1 MRSGIL
7 LMLLLAALFMAQSA
21 LAFNNLFSDGSF
33 PLSKDH
39 GCQVKTLGSLGTRD
53 ASGCDVEAELMSSQ
67 RRKLLFE
74 SSSAALSALILG
86 DSAWA
91 SEISESGVQPQQTI
105 VITGANSGVGFEAC
119 KRLAR
124 RGHRLV
130 LACRTISKAQLAA
143 RSLSDYGGTMIPAE
157 CDLASLS
164 SIQSFA
170 SQLPTMVGN
179 SKIDCLCL
187 NAGLCRNTAAS
198 TEILRTVD
206 GFELTVGTNHF
217 GHFYLHHL
225 LLPSVDKSKGRIV
238 VTASGVHDPESPGGA
253 QGETA
258 TLGDL
263 LGLESQGKDCE
274 MIDGGKFNADKAY
287 KDSKVRQPCNL
298 RKPILLCRTSLLPY
312 LRCSFAMFFLQESF
326 NAGWAIM
333 LIQRA

>member
-1 MRSGIL
+1 MGSSIL
-7 LMLLLAALFMAQSA
+7 LKSLLAALFLSQYVLGLVSP
-21 LAFNNLFSDGSF
+21 LSDGSIQR
-33 PLSKDH
+33 SKSE
-39 GCQVKTLGSLGTRD
+39 GCEAKNLGSQSRQLPARCND
-53 ASGCDVEAELMSSQ
+53 ANFELMSRR

-74 SSSAALSALILG
+74 SSAATLSALILG

-91 SEISESGVQPQQTI
+91 SEETESMIQPRQTI
-105 VITGANSGVGFEAC
+105 VTTGVNSGVGFEAC

-124 RGHRLV
+124 RGHRVV

-143 RSLSDYGGTMIPAE
+143 ERLSDFGGAMIPAE

-170 SQLPTMVGN
+170 SQLPTLIGN

-198 TEILRTVD
+198 TEIVRTVD

-217 GHFYLHHL
+217 GHFYLNHL
-225 LLPSVDKSKGRIV
+225 LLPSVDKIGGRIV

-263 LGLESQGKDCE
+263 LGLEYQGKDCE
-274 MIDGGKFNADKAY
+274 MLDGGKFNADKAY
-287 KDSKVRQPCNL
+287 KDSKVTR
-298 RKPILLCRTSLLPY
+298 
-312 LRCSFAMFFLQESF
+312 
-326 NAGWAIM
+326 
-333 LIQRA
+333 